1 MLKSYLLIAWRGLVK
16 NRVYSAINL
25 FGLAI
30 GMAVVLLIG
39 LWVQDELGANKTF
52 PTYSRVVRVML
63 TQTRADGTRTDES
76 VPVPLSAALRTD
88 FGGDFGAVSMAS
100 WNSDHYSLRQTTK
113 P

>member
-1 MLKSYLLIAWRGLVK
+1 MIKSYLLIAWRSLVK

-39 LWVQDELGANKTF
+39 LWVQDELSYNKTF
-52 PTYSRVVRVML
+52 STYSRVVRVML
-63 TQTRADGTRTDES
+63 TSTRAGGTQTDES

-88 FGGDFGAVSMAS
+88 FGGDFSA
-100 WNSDHYSLRQTTK
+100 
-113 P
+113 